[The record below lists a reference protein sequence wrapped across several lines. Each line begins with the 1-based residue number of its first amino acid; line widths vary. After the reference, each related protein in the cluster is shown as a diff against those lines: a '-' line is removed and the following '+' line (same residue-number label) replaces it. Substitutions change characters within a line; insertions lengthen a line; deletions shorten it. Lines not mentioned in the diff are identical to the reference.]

1 MKDRSDQWKE
11 DQYNRNRPS
20 QEHILQISEMK
31 IIKNTE
37 DVWTIKVPMSEEE
50 LQEILHEDKSF
61 EWVFPTME
69 DEGIEI
75 KVIINKE

>member
-1 MKDRSDQWKE
+1 
-11 DQYNRNRPS
+11 
-20 QEHILQISEMK
+20 MK

-37 DVWTIKVPMSEEE
+37 DTWTIKVPMSEGE
-50 LQEILHEDKSF
+50 LQEILYEDKSF

>member
-1 MKDRSDQWKE
+1 M
-11 DQYNRNRPS
+11 
-20 QEHILQISEMK
+20 
-31 IIKNTE
+31 
-37 DVWTIKVPMSEEE
+37 
-50 LQEILHEDKSF
+50 QEILYEDKSF